1 MFNTGNCPS
10 VPIVANLDGNNNGN
24 NWNDGS
30 WLWFLIVVFAI
41 FGGWGNGFGGF
52 GGTNGG
58 VGSEIQRGF
67 DNSAVISKLDGIS
80 NGLCDGFY
88 AMNNSMLTGFN
99 GINTN
104 IMQTGYGIQQAVNA
118 DTVANMQNTKSNWLG
133 GESMHIERIH
143 KMQECLTEK
152 AVNEF
157 EKGIENVDTSEMGE
171 VVDMIK
177 DLAEAEYHSIIS
189 KAMKKADEEEEEYDK
204 ELLRSLKAEYG
215 EESGRRYYDQYR
227 YANGRFAPKGRGIR
241 RGYEEPPYYHMPV
254 NYNDMEYMRDMDKSR
269 GKMYY
274 SEPIA
279 PHVSESNYDRAKRHY
294 TETKEM
300 HKGASTEDKEH
311 KMKALDM
318 YIRELSG
325 DISELLNDMTPDE
338 RNLLRTKMSNLA
350 SKL

>member
-1 MFNTGNCPS
+1 M
-10 VPIVANLDGNNNGN
+10 I
-24 NWNDGS
+24 
-30 WLWFLIVVFAI
+30 
-41 FGGWGNGFGGF
+41 
-52 GGTNGG
+52 
-58 VGSEIQRGF
+58 
-67 DNSAVISKLDGIS
+67 
-80 NGLCDGFY
+80 
-88 AMNNSMLTGFN
+88 
-99 GINTN
+99 
-104 IMQTGYGIQQAVNA
+104 
-118 DTVANMQNTKSNWLG
+118 
-133 GESMHIERIH
+133 
-143 KMQECLTEK
+143 ECLTEK
-152 AVNEF
+152 TLCELD
-157 EKGIENVDTSEMGE
+157 KGVENVNTEEMGE
-171 VVDMIK
+171 AVDMIK
-177 DLAEAEYHSIIS
+177 DLCEAEY
-189 KAMKKADEEEEEYDK
+189 KAVIVKSMKKADEEEEEYNK
-204 ELLRSLKAEYG
+204 ELLRALKDEYG
-215 EESGRRYYDQYR
+215 EEGGRRYYDEYR

-241 RGYEEPPYYHMPV
+241 RGYTEPPYYHMPV

-279 PHVSESNYDRAKRHY
+279 PHESESNYDRAKRHY